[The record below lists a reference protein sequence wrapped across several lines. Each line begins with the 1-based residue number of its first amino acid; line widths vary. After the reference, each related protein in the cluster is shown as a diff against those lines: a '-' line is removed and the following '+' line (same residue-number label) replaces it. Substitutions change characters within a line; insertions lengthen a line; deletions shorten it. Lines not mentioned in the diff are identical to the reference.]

1 MCSSYYEHISNIRA
15 SESTY
20 LSLISS
26 EPIWFLEIVW
36 TVRLQFRTKS
46 SSMRLIGQYKDINF

>member
-26 EPIWFLEIVW
+26 EPIWFLEIVCC
-36 TVRLQFRTKS
+36 VDS
-46 SSMRLIGQYKDINF
+46 SVAVSHEIKFNAFDWSI